1 MSFKNGIEQNFTSN
15 FYFILLSV
23 INTLSGDVDGSVE
36 AILDVVET
44 YDEQERCKMS
54 LVHYGVGNISDN
66 DIELAAMFDGEL
78 NSFAM
83 I

>member
-1 MSFKNGIEQNFTSN
+1 
-15 FYFILLSV
+15 
-23 INTLSGDVDGSVE
+23 
-36 AILDVVET
+36 VET

-54 LVHYGVGNISDN
+54 LVHYGVGNISEN

-83 I
+83 IKWC

>member
-1 MSFKNGIEQNFTSN
+1 MQEAGVAQNCSQC
-15 FYFILLSV
+15 V